1 MSQLTQ
7 AAEQIIYLPLN
18 ELFPFPH
25 HPFKVQDDEQME
37 KTAESIREQGVL
49 VPGIVRPRAEGGYEI
64 ISGHRRKRA
73 CELAGIDTMPV
84 IVRNLDDV
92 AAVLVMV
99 DTNLQRENILPSELA
114 FALKMKIEALKH
126 QGKRE
131 EFTSPLL
138 EEKSGDRSGWSVSQV
153 AGELGRSVAK
163 IQRIIR
169 LTYLIPPLLQM
180 VDDRKIK
187 FNPAV
192 ELSFLRPEEQEQ
204 VISALENA
212 QTSPSVSQAQ
222 RLKKLSQECKLTR
235 EAMDEIFAEIKK
247 PPLDQSFLRNPKIR
261 KYFPKSYS
269 DEKVAEVILRLVER
283 WHQQQVMKRQQQ
295 QGR

>member
-1 MSQLTQ
+1 MNQLTQ

-25 HPFKVQDDEQME
+25 HPFKVLDDEQME

-64 ISGHRRKRA
+64 VSGHRRKRA
-73 CELAGIDTMPV
+73 CELAGIDIMPV
-84 IVRNLDDV
+84 IVRNLDDD

-222 RLKKLSQECKLTR
+222 RLKKLSQEGKLTR

-247 PPLDQSFLRNPKIR
+247 PPLDQSFLRNPRIR

-283 WHQQQVMKRQQQ
+283 WHQQQVKRRQQQ

>member
-1 MSQLTQ
+1 MNQLTQ

-25 HPFKVQDDEQME
+25 HPFKVLDDDQME

-64 ISGHRRKRA
+64 VSGHRRKRA

-84 IVRNLDDV
+84 IVRNLDDD

-138 EEKSGDRSGWSVSQV
+138 EEK
-153 AGELGRSVAK
+153 LK
-163 IQRIIR
+163 
-169 LTYLIPPLLQM
+169 
-180 VDDRKIK
+180 
-187 FNPAV
+187 
-192 ELSFLRPEEQEQ
+192 
-204 VISALENA
+204 
-212 QTSPSVSQAQ
+212 SQANSSIPA
-222 RLKKLSQECKLTR
+222 LFIS
-235 EAMDEIFAEIKK
+235 I
-247 PPLDQSFLRNPKIR
+247 
-261 KYFPKSYS
+261 
-269 DEKVAEVILRLVER
+269 
-283 WHQQQVMKRQQQ
+283 
-295 QGR
+295 